1 MKKSTKKAIDLVNH
15 KMYGTALLGAR
26 GQLVIPAEA
35 RKDLGLEPGDRIM
48 VMGKFNKMLG
58 LIKSD
63 ELEDL
68 LEAMMGHLNTK
79 GIHEEMRKHALK
91 ELTKLKKANK
101 GK

>member
-1 MKKSTKKAIDLVNH
+1 MKKSTKKPINLTEH
-15 KMYGTALLGAR
+15 KMYGTTLLGAR

-58 LIKSD
+58 LIKSE
-63 ELEDL
+63 ELGEL
-68 LEAMMGHLNTK
+68 LETMMSHLSNTEV
-79 GIHEEMRKHALK
+79 HEEVRQHALK